1 MEGGSRD
8 EDMKPTREEVRQR
21 ILDIGVIPV
30 IRAPKPSLAIAA
42 ARAIGAGG
50 IPIVEI
56 TMTVPGAIDVI
67 AELTATTTFLVGA
80 GTVLDVETAHSC
92 IEAGAQFLVSPILDS
107 DTVKRAHREGKLV
120 MAGGLTPVEVVDAW
134 KNGSDFVK
142 VFPCGN
148 MGGAGYLKT
157 LKTVLP
163 QIEMIP
169 TGGVNLANIAS
180 FFEAGAAAVGI
191 GGELVSMAALLAGD
205 FDAIEEGARRYAAI
219 ALEVKVARGVKYDN
233 AIC

>member
-1 MEGGSRD
+1 MIR
-8 EDMKPTREEVRQR
+8 TCEEVRQR
-21 ILDIGVIPV
+21 ILETGILPV

-67 AELTATTTFLVGA
+67 AELTATTGMLVGA
-80 GTVLDVETAHSC
+80 GTVLDVETARRC
-92 IEAGAQFLVSPILDS
+92 IEAGAEFLVSPILDS
-107 DTVKRAHREGKLV
+107 ETVKLAQRERKLV

-134 KNGSDFVK
+134 RNGSDFVK

-148 MGGAGYLKT
+148 MGGPSYLRT

-169 TGGVNLANIAS
+169 TGGVNLANMPS

-191 GGELVSMAALLAGD
+191 GGELVSMDALLAGN
-205 FDAIEEGARRYAAI
+205 FDAIAEDARRYAT
-219 ALEVKVARGVKYDN
+219 VAREMSVARQMNLAQGVKHEN
-233 AIC
+233 AVS